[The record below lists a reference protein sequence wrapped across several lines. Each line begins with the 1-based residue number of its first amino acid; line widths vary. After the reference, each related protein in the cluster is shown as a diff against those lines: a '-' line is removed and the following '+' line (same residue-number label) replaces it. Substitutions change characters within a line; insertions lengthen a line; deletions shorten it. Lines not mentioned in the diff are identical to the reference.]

1 MTRLNDRKRE
11 MNFFCSLI
19 EGKKDKTFERERR
32 TCVSA
37 AGCYHHLS
45 HRLSE
50 KARVFVHVEKKSVI
64 VRVLR
69 VFLCE
74 LCRAAAAA

>member
-37 AGCYHHLS
+37 AGCYHH
-45 HRLSE
+45 RLIVSAKKRE
-50 KARVFVHVEKKSVI
+50 SLLTSRRRVFVVC
-64 VRVLR
+64 VLR